1 MATLTL
7 QYSGTELRLPSTS
20 GSVRV
25 HHTSVAAHE
34 WSSCTSI
41 VVKATSN
48 ERLASTVL
56 CSVLEHRHRETSGVF
71 VTVDDFVLVGYTTP
85 SVVPVTGAEL
95 VTLLTSA
102 LQPHRRTAT
111 SAMEGTSL
119 PSTHWVSATSLVGI
133 VGGPL
138 FHLDSSLWAVSVSPR
153 TTTTLSPT
161 STSTPVTRWQPP
173 GCHGWE

>member
-111 SAMEGTSL
+111 WRAATASYGCAYHAGFVGDGTACG
-119 PSTHWVSATSLVGI
+119 TTNECVTND
-133 VGGPL
+133 GGCYINA
-138 FHLDSSLWAVSVSPR
+138 FCMNTNSSFS
-153 TTTTLSPT
+153 
-161 STSTPVTRWQPP
+161 
-173 GCHGWE
+173 